1 MVTSPK
7 DAAHRAPKKYVP
19 VSRTAMTVTLATAA
33 AGSVALL
40 PTAEA
45 DPNANINDVKAQV
58 DKLHQ
63 EAEQAAEAYN
73 EANTS
78 LADLQHK
85 VDQLQARITA
95 EQGSLDSARSSL
107 GGLAAAQYESG
118 GMDTTLELMLNQS
131 PDTFLQQAT
140 AMAQVTDG
148 KMATMRTAAEI
159 QRQLNQD
166 KASAGDE
173 LTQLAKTRTVMG
185 QQKSDIDAKEKQAKN
200 LLDQLTASQ
209 RTQYNKL
216 VGGTNSSSGDVSKSV
231 ISNLP
236 VPSDPRAAIAV
247 AFAKAQVGKPYIWA
261 AAGPNAYDCS
271 GLTMAAWG
279 KAGVGMAHGSR
290 DQYAAFPKVSRS
302 QLEPGDLVLFY
313 SDMHH
318 IGIYVGNGIVVHAGN
333 PQSGVQ
339 YIPMNEMPA
348 VGFVRP

>member
-7 DAAHRAPKKYVP
+7 EAAHRAPKKIVP

-73 EANTS
+73 EANMS
-78 LADLQHK
+78 LSDLQHK

-95 EQGSLDSARSSL
+95 EQGSLDSARRSL
-107 GGLAAAQYESG
+107 GGLAAAQYRDG
-118 GMDTTLELMLNQS
+118 GVDDALQLMLQQS
-131 PDTFLQQAT
+131 PDNYLQQAT
-140 AMAQVTDG
+140 TLAQVTDG
-148 KMATMRTAAEI
+148 KMATMRSAAET
-159 QRQLNQD
+159 QRQLSQD
-166 KASAGDE
+166 KASASDE
-173 LTQLAKTRTVMG
+173 LALLAKTRAQMA
-185 QQKSDIDAKEKQAKN
+185 QQKSDIDTKEQQAQK

-209 RTQYNKL
+209 RAQYNHL
-216 VGGTNSSSGDVSKSV
+216 VNNTTNNVPKST

-236 VPSDPRAAIAV
+236 VPTDARAAIAV

-279 KAGVGMAHGSR
+279 KAGVMMAHGSR
-290 DQYAAFPKVSRS
+290 DQYAEFPKVSRS
-302 QLEPGDLVLFY
+302 QLQPGDLVMFY

-318 IGIYVGNGIVVHAGN
+318 VGIYVGNGMVIHAGN
-333 PQSGVQ
+333 PTSGVQ
-339 YIPMNEMPA
+339 YIPMDEMPA
-348 VGFVRP
+348 TGYVRP

>member
-7 DAAHRAPKKYVP
+7 EAAHRAPKKYVP

-45 DPNANINDVKAQV
+45 DPAANINDVKAQV

-63 EAEQAAEAYN
+63 EAEQASEAYN

-173 LTQLAKTRTVMG
+173 LAQLAKTRTLMA

-200 LLDQLTASQ
+200 LLDQLTSSQ
-209 RTQYNKL
+209 RAQYNTL
-216 VGGTNSSSGDVSKSV
+216 VGGSNSSSGGVSKSV
-231 ISNLP
+231 INNLP
-236 VPSDPRAAIAV
+236 IPSDARAAIAV
-247 AFAKAQVGKPYIWA
+247 AFAKNQIGKPYIWA

-279 KAGVGMAHGSR
+279 KAGVAMAHGSR
-290 DQYAAFPKVSRS
+290 DQYAAFPKVSES

-318 IGIYVGNGIVVHAGN
+318 IGIYVGNGMVIHAGN

-339 YIPMNEMPA
+339 YIPMREMPA

>member
-45 DPNANINDVKAQV
+45 DPNANVNDVKAQV

-73 EANTS
+73 EANMS
-78 LADLQHK
+78 LAGLQHK

-107 GGLAAAQYESG
+107 GGLAAAQYVDG
-118 GMDTTLELMLNQS
+118 GVDSTLELMLQQS
-131 PDTFLQQAT
+131 PDNYLQQAT
-140 AMAQVTDG
+140 MLAEVTDG
-148 KMATMRTAAEI
+148 KQATMRGAAEI
-159 QRQLNQD
+159 QRQLSQD
-166 KASAGDE
+166 KSGAGDE
-173 LTQLAKTRTVMG
+173 LALLAKTRTLMG
-185 QQKSDIDAKEKQAKN
+185 QQKADIDAKEQKAQS
-200 LLDQLTASQ
+200 LLDSLTASQ
-209 RTQYNKL
+209 RAQYNRI
-216 VGGTNSSSGDVSKSV
+216 VSNNNGGNVSKTV
-231 ISNLP
+231 INNLP
-236 VPSDPRAAIAV
+236 IPSDARAAIAV

-279 KAGVGMAHGSR
+279 KAGVMMSHGSR
-290 DQYAAFPKVSRS
+290 DQYASFPKVYSES
-302 QLEPGDLVLFY
+302 QLEPGDLVMFY

-318 IGIYVGNGIVVHAGN
+318 VGIYVGNGMVIHAGN
-333 PQSGVQ
+333 PYSGVQ
-339 YIPMNEMPA
+339 YIPMNEMP
-348 VGFVRP
+348 VTGMVRP

>member
-7 DAAHRAPKKYVP
+7 EAAHRAPKKYVP

-63 EAEQAAEAYN
+63 EAEQASEAYN

-78 LADLQHK
+78 LSDLQHK
-85 VDQLQARITA
+85 VDQLQSRITA
-95 EQGSLDSARSSL
+95 EQGSLDSARGAL

-118 GMDTTLELMLNQS
+118 GIDSALQLMLTQS
-131 PDTFLQQAT
+131 PDQYLQQAT
-140 AMAQVTDG
+140 SLAQVTDS
-148 KMATMRTAAEI
+148 KKATMSSAAEI

-166 KASAGDE
+166 KASASDE
-173 LTQLAKTRTVMG
+173 LAMLAKTRTVMG
-185 QQKSDIDAKEKQAKN
+185 QQKADIDAKEKQAKD
-200 LLDQLTASQ
+200 LLNQLTATQ
-209 RTQYNKL
+209 RAQYNRM
-216 VGGTNSSSGDVSKSV
+216 VSNSNSGVSKST

-236 VPSDPRAAIAV
+236 VPTDARAAIAV

-279 KAGVGMAHGSR
+279 KAGVAMAHGSR
-290 DQYAAFPKVSRS
+290 DQYAAFPKVSKS
-302 QLEPGDLVLFY
+302 QLQPGDLVLFY

-318 IGIYVGNGIVVHAGN
+318 IGIYVGNGMVIHAGN
-333 PQSGVQ
+333 PTSGVQ